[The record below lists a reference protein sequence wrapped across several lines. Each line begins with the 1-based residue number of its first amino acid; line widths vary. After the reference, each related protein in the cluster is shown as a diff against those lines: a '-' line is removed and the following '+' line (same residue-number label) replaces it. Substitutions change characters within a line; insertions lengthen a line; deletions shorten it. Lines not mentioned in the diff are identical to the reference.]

1 MIKVLYYIV
10 FGIIA
15 AIGLYFVVSSLFGRY
30 ILWNASPV
38 EAKIVLIVAT
48 AVACRIMYKAYL
60 LGDVQNRWCT
70 IGHDKFSSHYTA
82 GCIPLWPEMNLFQS
96 FFKCNF
102 IQSNVNLNTSFCSFS
117 LCNS

>member
-15 AIGLYFVVSSLFGRY
+15 AIGLYFVFSSLFGRY

-60 LGDVQNRWCT
+60 LGDVQNRWW
-70 IGHDKFSSHYTA
+70 A
-82 GCIPLWPEMNLFQS
+82 GLGTVLLAMISFQVITLLGAFLFGR
-96 FFKCNF
+96 K
-102 IQSNVNLNTSFCSFS
+102 
-117 LCNS
+117 